1 MSRWPSN
8 EYKYSLE
15 GHISQIKGA
24 GGFSSGSS
32 LFMGKVKTLEPVE
45 ESVAHSAPKTL
56 SKGSCR

>member
-45 ESVAHSAPKTL
+45 ESVAHSAP
-56 SKGSCR
+56 